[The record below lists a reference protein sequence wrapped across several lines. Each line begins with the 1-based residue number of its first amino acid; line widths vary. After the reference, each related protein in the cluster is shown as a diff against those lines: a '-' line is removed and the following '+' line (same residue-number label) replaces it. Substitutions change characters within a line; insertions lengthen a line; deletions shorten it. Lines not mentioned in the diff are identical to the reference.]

1 MKIVFMGTP
10 DFAVPCLEVCQEQH
24 EVIAVFTQ
32 PDRPKGRGKK
42 LAAPPVKEK
51 ALEYGL
57 EVYQPEKLKTPEMV
71 NLLKEL
77 APDCIVVVAYGQILS
92 KEILDIPPK
101 GCINVH
107 GSLLPKYRGASPIN
121 WCIVQ
126 GETETGITTMYMDVG
141 LDTGDMIHKEV
152 VGIAPDMSF
161 GSLYDLLKPMGSNVL
176 EKSLIAIEEGTATRT
191 PQKNEE
197 STYAPLLDKK
207 IAMIDWKKSA
217 QEIHNHIR
225 GFNPVPVALT
235 TYGGERVKVFV
246 SELLDEETTK
256 EAGMIINVDKEGIYV
271 ATGNGVLRLTEVQFP
286 NKKRL
291 HVSQLILGYTI
302 EVGAILGL

>member
-10 DFAVPCLEVCQEQH
+10 DFAVPCLEVCQENH
-24 EVIAVFTQ
+24 EVLAVFTQ

-57 EVYQPEKLKTPEMV
+57 DIYQPEKLKTPEMV
-71 NLLKEL
+71 ALLKEL

-92 KEILDIPPK
+92 KEILDIPPR

-126 GETETGITTMYMDVG
+126 GEVETGITTMYMDVG
-141 LDTGDMIHKEV
+141 LDTGDMIHKDTV
-152 VGIAPDMSF
+152 AITPDMSF
-161 GSLYDLLKPMGSNVL
+161 GELYYLLKPMGSEVL
-176 EKSLIAIEEGTATRT
+176 LKSLKEMEAGTAPRT
-191 PQKNEE
+191 PQNDEE
-197 STYAPLLDKK
+197 SSYAPLLDKK
-207 IAMIDWKKSA
+207 IAMIDWNKSA

-235 TYGGERVKVFV
+235 MYNGDRVKVFV
-246 SELLDEETTK
+246 SECLSEETTK
-256 EAGMIINVDKEGIYV
+256 TPGTILKVSKEGLDV
-271 ATGNGVLRLTEVQFP
+271 ATDNGILRLCEVQFP

-302 EVGAILGL
+302 EEGTVLGI

>member
-10 DFAVPCLEVCQEQH
+10 DFAVPCLEVCQENH
-24 EVIAVFTQ
+24 EVLAVFTQ

-57 EVYQPEKLKTPEMV
+57 DIYQPEKLKTPEMV
-71 NLLKEL
+71 ALLKEL

-92 KEILDIPPK
+92 KEILDIPPR

-126 GETETGITTMYMDVG
+126 GEVETGITTMYMDVG
-141 LDTGDMIHKEV
+141 LDTGDMIHKDTV
-152 VGIAPDMSF
+152 VITPDMSF
-161 GSLYDLLKPMGSNVL
+161 GELYYLLKPMGSEVL
-176 EKSLIAIEEGTATRT
+176 LKSLKEMEAGTAPRT
-191 PQKNEE
+191 PQNDED
-197 STYAPLLDKK
+197 SSYAPLLDKK
-207 IAMIDWKKSA
+207 IAMIDWNKSA

-235 TYGGERVKVFV
+235 MYNGDRVKVFV
-246 SELLDEETTK
+246 SECLSEETTK
-256 EAGMIINVDKEGIYV
+256 TPGTILKVSKEGLDV
-271 ATGNGVLRLTEVQFP
+271 ATDNGILRLCEVQFP

-302 EVGAILGL
+302 EEGTVLGI

>member
-10 DFAVPCLEVCQEQH
+10 DFAVPCLEVCHENH
-24 EVIAVFTQ
+24 EVLAVFTQ

-42 LAAPPVKEK
+42 LAASPVKEK

-71 NLLKEL
+71 AKLKEL

-141 LDTGDMIHKEV
+141 LDTGDMIHKELV
-152 VGIAPDMSF
+152 DITPDMSF
-161 GSLYDLLKPMGSNVL
+161 GELYDLLKPMGSDIL
-176 EKSLIAIEEGTATRT
+176 LKSL
-191 PQKNEE
+191 KSMEE
-197 STYAPLLDKK
+197 SNAPRIAQNDEDSSYAPLLDKK
-207 IAMIDWKKSA
+207 IAMIDWTKSA
-217 QEIHNHIR
+217 ELIHNHIR

-235 TYGGERVKVFV
+235 TYGGDRVKVFV
-246 SELLDEETTK
+246 SERLNDQTNKAPGT
-256 EAGMIINVDKEGIYV
+256 IVSVSKEGIDV
-271 ATGNGVLRLTEVQFP
+271 STGEGVLRLCEVQFP

-302 EVGAILGL
+302 EEGLILGL